1 MLSACWEVYKL
12 LMSEFNVLSAHGKSI
27 SLDHVNISGHQ
38 RNWQR
43 SPGRLLMDNFKAS
56 VAQSDIC
63 SLQLIKIVVGCD
75 HYTIEERSSWMNSF
89 RFSLISPQ
97 ATSAASLNE
106 HGAIYNGI
114 LPNLWGRKYLS

>member
-1 MLSACWEVYKL
+1 
-12 LMSEFNVLSAHGKSI
+12 MSEFNVLSAHGKSI
-27 SLDHVNISGHQ
+27 SLDHVDISGHQ
-38 RNWQR
+38 RKQR

-56 VAQSDIC
+56 VAQSDMC

-75 HYTIEERSSWMNSF
+75 HITIEERSSWMNSF
-89 RFSLISPQ
+89 RFPLIPPQ
-97 ATSAASLNE
+97 ATSAATSLNE